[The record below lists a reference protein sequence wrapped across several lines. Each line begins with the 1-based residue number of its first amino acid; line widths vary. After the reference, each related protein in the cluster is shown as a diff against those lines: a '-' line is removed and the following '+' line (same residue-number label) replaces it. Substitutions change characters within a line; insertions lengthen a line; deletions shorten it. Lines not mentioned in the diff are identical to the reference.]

1 MAKKKA
7 AAKAAPEV
15 EVAQPEIKATNEMQE
30 VVIEQKPKR
39 VEKKYK
45 TLDDGWEIT

>member
-15 EVAQPEIKATNEMQE
+15 EVAQPEIKATNKMVE
-30 VVIEQKPKR
+30 VKIEAEPKNQNG
-39 VEKKYK
+39 K
-45 TLDDGWEIT
+45 